1 MINLSF
7 AEGEIV
13 FVQLKQAVF
22 LLGYSGRSF
31 VPMAMRGS
39 DQYANTPI
47 ALDHVEGK
55 LRLQNGQPI
64 LTYANPTDPRT
75 SIDVALDPDNIVA
88 CWIAGKIELVSA
100 TGSAPAVVAPAQ

>member
-22 LLGYSGRSF
+22 LLGYSWRSF

-47 ALDHVEGK
+47 
-55 LRLQNGQPI
+55 
-64 LTYANPTDPRT
+64 
-75 SIDVALDPDNIVA
+75 ALDPDNIVA